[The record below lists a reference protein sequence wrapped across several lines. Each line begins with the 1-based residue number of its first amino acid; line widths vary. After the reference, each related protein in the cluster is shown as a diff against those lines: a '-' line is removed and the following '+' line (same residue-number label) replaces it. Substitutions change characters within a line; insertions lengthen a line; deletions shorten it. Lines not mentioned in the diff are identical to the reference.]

1 MRMMLVAT
9 GTLLLLAGT
18 IWLLQG
24 LDVAIAPQ
32 SPMTGDR
39 TWVVLGALAVL
50 SGGGMMWAG
59 RRR

>member
-9 GTLLLLAGT
+9 GSLLLLAGT

-24 LDVAIAPQ
+24 LDVAFAPQ

-39 TWVVLGALAVL
+39 TWVVFGALAVL